1 MNYEIS
7 KNVPKIKKNPMT
19 QNLRG
24 KKKTP
29 KQVTCEWT

>member
-24 KKKTP
+24 KKKP
-29 KQVTCEWT
+29 QNK